1 MRISMR
7 KSELKSKLSELAFD
21 VTQNSAT
28 EPPFTGE
35 FFNFFENG
43 VYKCIC
49 CGSNL
54 FSSEH
59 KFKSSSGWP
68 SFSSTINTNAIEQ
81 IDDHSF
87 GMDRVEVICSN
98 CKAHLG
104 HLFDDGP
111 APTQLRYCINSVAL
125 NFVKND

>member
-1 MRISMR
+1 MFKDMVSHI
-7 KSELKSKLSELAFD
+7 
-21 VTQNSAT
+21 
-28 EPPFTGE
+28 
-35 FFNFFENG
+35 
-43 VYKCIC
+43 
-49 CGSNL
+49 
-54 FSSEH
+54 SEH

-68 SFSSTINTNAIEQ
+68 SFSSTINKNAIEE
-81 IDDHSF
+81 IDDYSF

>member
-1 MRISMR
+1 MR

-35 FFNFFENG
+35 FFNFFEKG
-43 VYKCIC
+43 TYKCVC
-49 CGSNL
+49 CGSKL
-54 FSSEH
+54 FSSED

-68 SFSSTINTNAIEQ
+68 SFSSTINQNAIKE
-81 IDDHSF
+81 INDCSF
-87 GMDRVEVICSN
+87 GMIRVEVICSS

-104 HLFDDGP
+104 HLFDDGS

-125 NFVKND
+125 SFDKDD